1 LGAEEPGHDASAAA
15 AEGGGDRRRRWIF
28 EGTTGRVTP
37 TELFFDLVF
46 VFVVTQVTHAVE
58 THPGWEGL
66 LKSLLPMAVM
76 WWMFSAF
83 GWLTNAVRPDAV
95 PIRLLLM
102 LAMTAFFIMGLDVP
116 HAFEPEGWAFPVAY
130 LAVVAIHGLLYLTTS
145 VPSARRAI
153 ARNIPFNA
161 TAGVLILIAP
171 HLPEV
176 WSWVCWAVCVPIL
189 YLSPLLARIRG
200 FVIEPH
206 HFVERHALILMV
218 VLGESVVAIG
228 IGAGSPESRAV
239 DGVLAG
245 GVALGIAVASGLWWV
260 YFDGD
265 EVRAE
270 AEFEKASE
278 HRRQMLA
285 YYAFTGAHLV
295 MTIGVILVAAGITD
309 AVHHFHDH
317 VNRWWLGCGAAIFL
331 AGHAVYRA
339 QLKSGRTIDRIVGA
353 VCAVPLA
360 AAASFAGWA
369 AMSVVV
375 VVLVAIATI
384 DHRRLARGHAG

>member
-1 LGAEEPGHDASAAA
+1 M
-15 AEGGGDRRRRWIF
+15 
-28 EGTTGRVTP
+28 TP

-58 THPGWEGL
+58 SHPGWEGL
-66 LKSLLPMAVM
+66 FKGLLPMVVM

-95 PIRLLLM
+95 PVRLLLL

-130 LAVVAIHGLLYLTTS
+130 LAAVAIHGVLYLTTS

-153 ARNIPFNA
+153 LRNLPFNA
-161 TAGVLILIAP
+161 MAGVLVLIAP
-171 HLPEV
+171 HLPEE
-176 WSWVCWAVCVPIL
+176 WGWVCWVAAVPVL
-189 YLSPLLARIRG
+189 YLSPLLGRIRG

-206 HFVERHALILMV
+206 HFVERHALILIV

-228 IGAGSPESRAV
+228 IGAGSPESHAV
-239 DGVLAG
+239 DATLAV
-245 GVALGIAVASGLWWV
+245 GVALGIAVAAGLWWA

-270 AEFEKASE
+270 SQFEKTSE

-309 AVHHFHDH
+309 AVHHFHEH
-317 VNRWWLGCGAAIFL
+317 VNRWWLGCGTAVYL
-331 AGHAVYRA
+331 LGHAGYRA
-339 QLKSGRTIDRIVGA
+339 LLKSGRTIDRLVG
-353 VCAVPLA
+353 A
-360 AAASFAGWA
+360 AAAVLLGAVASWTGWA
-369 AMSVVV
+369 ALCAVAA
-375 VVLVAIATI
+375 VLVVIAVI
-384 DHRRLARGHAG
+384 DHRQLARAPADAGAVA

>member
-1 LGAEEPGHDASAAA
+1 MKTLSTLEGNEQMNSPAARLRLEAS
-15 AEGGGDRRRRWIF
+15 ESGG
-28 EGTTGRVTP
+28 GRVTP

-66 LKSLLPMAVM
+66 LKGLLPMVVV

-95 PIRLLLM
+95 QVRLLLV

-116 HAFEPEGWAFPVAY
+116 YVFEPEGWAFPVAY
-130 LAVVAIHGLLYLTTS
+130 LAVVVIHGVLYLTARA
-145 VPSARRAI
+145 PSARRAI
-153 ARNIPFNA
+153 LRNMPFNA
-161 TAGVLILIAP
+161 AAGVLVLIEP

-176 WSWVCWAVCVPIL
+176 WGWVCWAAAVPIL
-189 YLSPLLARIRG
+189 YLSPFLGRIRG

-206 HFVERHALILMV
+206 HFVERHALLLLV

-228 IGAGSPESRAV
+228 IGAESPGGQAV
-239 DGVLAG
+239 DWPLAVGV
-245 GVALGIAVASGLWWV
+245 VLGIAAAAGLWWV

-270 AEFEKASE
+270 SAFERAGE
-278 HRRQMLA
+278 HRRQLLA

-295 MTIGVILVAAGITD
+295 MIIGIILVAAGITD
-309 AVHHFHDH
+309 AIHHFHGP
-317 VNRWWLGCGAAIFL
+317 VNPWWLGSGTAIFL
-331 AGHAVYRA
+331 AGHAIYRA
-339 QLKSGRTIDRIVGA
+339 MLKSGRITDRVIGA
-353 VCAVPLA
+353 VCVVPLGLA
-360 AAASFAGWA
+360 TSFAGWA
-369 AMSVVV
+369 AMTGVV
-375 VVLVAIATI
+375 VVLIIIATV
-384 DHRRLARGHAG
+384 DHRLAS